1 MIKKLLRKNR
11 LTDKILETYF
21 ISKEYLSKKGWYES
35 RFLHQSIDENKDPLP
50 WFTYSAINFIENKL
64 LIKPMKVFEYGS
76 GNSTLWFSQRVKQ
89 VVSVENDADYY
100 KQMYKVFDLMGNISH
115 KLLVES
121 DKYSSEILNYEN
133 EFDIVI
139 IDGRERVKCTLNSIK
154 ALKPDGIIIFDNS
167 ERQQYKRAYDYLK
180 DSGFKR
186 IDFKGHAPIIHA
198 ETQTTVFYKDDNCF
212 DI

>member
-11 LTDKILETYF
+11 LTDKLLETYF
-21 ISKEYLSKKGWYES
+21 ISREYLSKKGWYES
-35 RFLHQSIDENKDPLP
+35 RFLHQSIDENKSPLP

-76 GNSTLWFSQRVKQ
+76 GNSTLWFSQRVEQ
-89 VVSVENDADYY
+89 VVSVENDTDYY
-100 KQMYKVFDLMGNISH
+100 NQMCKTFDLMGNISH

-139 IDGRERVKCTLNSIK
+139 IDGRERVQCTLNSIK

-167 ERQQYKRAYDYLK
+167 ERQQYKKAYDYLK

-186 IDFKGHAPIIHA
+186 IDFKGHAPIIHT
-198 ETQTTVFYKDDNCF
+198 ETQTTVFYRDENCF